1 MSTETVPEVLRSVA
15 VYISRFNVKNC
26 SNTLGSVLFHK
37 NDQGVFMRFVTVVV
51 RCKKQ
56 ISYENY

>member
-26 SNTLGSVLFHK
+26 SNNTLGSVLFHK

-51 RCKKQ
+51 
-56 ISYENY
+56 S